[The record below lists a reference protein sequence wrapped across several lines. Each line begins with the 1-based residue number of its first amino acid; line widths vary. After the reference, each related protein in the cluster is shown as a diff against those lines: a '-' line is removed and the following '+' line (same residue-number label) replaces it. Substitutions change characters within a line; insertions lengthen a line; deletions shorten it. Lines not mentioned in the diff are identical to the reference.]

1 MRINLFSD
9 KPFFALKEIE
19 NTRHMG
25 NLLREKA
32 YDQQDRLKK
41 FLTDNVVFGKIM
53 CYTIMY
59 DCIMISSRGEYYQMQ
74 KELTI
79 QYIAVDR
86 VRPNPYQPRKVFTQ
100 SALEELAHS
109 IAEHG
114 LMQPIT
120 VRIIGNS
127 YELIAGERRLK
138 ASKLAGLTEIPA
150 VIVEVTNKNSAVL
163 ALIENLQRENLNF
176 LEESE
181 AFQTI
186 MQDYGYTQQELAKT
200 LGKNQSTIA
209 NKLRI
214 LKLSPAIKKKLVE
227 YNLTERHARALL
239 KLPTE
244 ELQMEVLEKVGKQE
258 LNVKKTEQLIE
269 QVLVNLTQEKVEEKK
284 NNQKFRAF
292 VRDIRLFTNTIT
304 QAVDMIQQSGI
315 DAKYTMKQEDDGY
328 EIRIKIPMNK

>member
-1 MRINLFSD
+1 M
-9 KPFFALKEIE
+9 
-19 NTRHMG
+19 
-25 NLLREKA
+25 
-32 YDQQDRLKK
+32 
-41 FLTDNVVFGKIM
+41 
-53 CYTIMY
+53 
-59 DCIMISSRGEYYQMQ
+59 MQ
-74 KELTI
+74 KDLKI
-79 QYIAVDR
+79 QYIPVDS
-86 VRPNPYQPRKVFTQ
+86 VRPNPYQPRKVFSQ
-100 SALEELAHS
+100 SALEDLASS

-120 VRIIGNS
+120 VRMIGSS

-138 ASKLAGLTEIPA
+138 ASRLAGIREIPA
-150 VIVEVTNKNSAVL
+150 VVVEVTTKDSAVL

-181 AFQTI
+181 AYNLI

-200 LGKNQSTIA
+200 LGKNQSTVA

-214 LKLSPAIKKKLVE
+214 LKLSPVVKKKLIE
-227 YNLTERHARALL
+227 FNLTERHARALL
-239 KLPTE
+239 KLPSE
-244 ELQMEVLEKVGKQE
+244 ELQLEVLEKVGTQE
-258 LNVKKTEQLIE
+258 LNVKKTEQIIE
-269 QVLVNLTQEKVEEKK
+269 QILVSLTTEQKDVKKPNL
-284 NNQKFRAF
+284 KFKAF